1 MRVAVIADIHA
12 NWPALRAVIAHA
24 SRHKVHALWNLGD
37 SVGYGAFPE
46 EVVAFLRE
54 AADLGVIGNFDLR
67 VLDVERQMEG
77 WDRLTNPER
86 VMGFNWA
93 YEQLSSESRA
103 YLRTLSQHVRVRVKG
118 HRILLLHGSPDSIEE
133 GLDAETPKKRL
144 KELAAA
150 VKDDLV
156 LCAHSHRPFARQVK
170 GVWFINPGSVGRPD
184 DGDPRASYVILKLK
198 RGLLEIKHY
207 RVAYDA
213 ERAARAIRQ
222 HDLPEVYA
230 QMVLQGRNLDEVAE
244 ALDADERR

>member
-1 MRVAVIADIHA
+1 MRVAVIADVHA
-12 NWPALRAVIAHA
+12 NLPALRAVVAHA
-24 SRHKVHALWNLGD
+24 SRHKVRALWNLGD

-54 AADLGVIGNFDLR
+54 AADLNVLGNFDAR
-67 VLDVERQMEG
+67 VLDTERLLEG
-77 WDRLTNPER
+77 WQRLTDPER
-86 VMGFNWA
+86 VMGFRWA
-93 YEQLSSESRA
+93 YEQLSPESRD
-103 YLRTLSQHVRVRVKG
+103 YLRTLSQQLRVRVKG
-118 HRILLLHGSPDSIEE
+118 HRMLLLHGSPVSMEE

-144 KELAAA
+144 KELAAI

-198 RGLLEIKHY
+198 RGLLEVKHY

-222 HDLPEVYA
+222 HDLPEAYA

-244 ALDADERR
+244 VSDAD